1 MSNMTFA
8 DTLLNKI
15 VELEDKIIANKQA
28 TIEELEFL
36 QEEFKIRIM
45 QIAEKLRNL

>member
-1 MSNMTFA
+1 MSNITYTN
-8 DTLLNKI
+8 TLLNRI
-15 VELEDKIIANKQA
+15 VELEDKIIANKQS

>member
-1 MSNMTFA
+1 MSNMTYA

-15 VELEDKIIANKQA
+15 VELEDEIIANKRA
-28 TIEELEFL
+28 TAEELEFL

>member
-15 VELEDKIIANKQA
+15 VELEDKIIANKQT

>member
-8 DTLLNKI
+8 DTLLNRI
-15 VELEDKIIANKQA
+15 VELEDKIIENRQA
-28 TIEELEFL
+28 TVEELEFL